1 MFKFRILPI
10 LSFLVLFV
18 SSCGLQDK
26 DAPLRERNE
35 EVNEYFVTMEEVVD
49 EYCNLVEK
57 MVDNAQE
64 LEANSANGETSSLSE
79 GLGFLKDMGSSVFK
93 IATLSSKM
101 ERLQKQEPE
110 FQKALNETDFEEFKE
125 IYEHIIDRFIQM
137 AEKLEKMDEKKVD
150 TAA

>member
-18 SSCGLQDK
+18 NSCGLQDK

-35 EVNEYFVTMEEVVD
+35 EVDEYFVTMEEVVD

-64 LEANSANGETSSLSE
+64 IEANNAKGETSSLSE

-137 AEKLEKMDEKKVD
+137 AEKLEKMDEKKED

>member
-10 LSFLVLFV
+10 LSFLVLIV

-35 EVNEYFVTMEEVVD
+35 KVDEYFVTMEEVVD

-57 MVDNAQE
+57 MIDNAQE
-64 LEANSANGETSSLSE
+64 LESNSANGETSSLSE

-110 FQKALNETDFEEFKE
+110 FQKALNETDFKEFKE

-137 AEKLEKMDEKKVD
+137 AEKLEKMDEKKAD
-150 TAA
+150 SAA

>member
-35 EVNEYFVTMEEVVD
+35 KVDEYFVTMEEVVD

-57 MVDNAQE
+57 MVENAQE
-64 LEANSANGETSSLSE
+64 LEANSEKGETNSLSE
-79 GLGFLKDMGSSVFK
+79 GLSFLKDMGSSVFK

-137 AEKLEKMDEKKVD
+137 ANKLEKMDEKKSE

>member
-137 AEKLEKMDEKKVD
+137 AEKLEKVNENKED